1 MEKVWLI
8 TGCSTGIGRALVK
21 ELLKD
26 GHFVVATAR
35 NPESIDIEQIKNKK
49 RLLVTRLDVTQK
61 NEILQTIKSAIE
73 KFGRID
79 VLVNNAG
86 CGYYGTLEEADLSHV
101 QEMFNVNVHGL
112 SRVTQAVLPI
122 MRNKR
127 YGIIVNISS
136 VGGRVPLPVSGFYH
150 ASKFAV
156 EALSEVL
163 YFETCN
169 FGIRIIVVEPGGHNT
184 EFSKSGKRS
193 PKLLS
198 SQSPYA
204 SLIEK
209 WTAIKKEMVPYKE
222 DPINVAKSVILATK
236 KKLPFQRIQMG
247 TDAETLI
254 ELRDKYPD
262 DSSFFKAINNLYG
275 LGIEW

>member
-1 MEKVWLI
+1 MEKVWLV
-8 TGCSTGIGRALVK
+8 TGCSTGIGQALVK

-35 NPESIDIEQIKNKK
+35 NPESLDIEQIKNKK
-49 RLLVTRLDVTQK
+49 RLLVARLDVTQRS
-61 NEILQTIKSAIE
+61 EILQTIKSAIE

-86 CGYYGTLEEADLSHV
+86 CGYYGTIEEADLSHV
-101 QEMFNVNVHGL
+101 KEMFNVNVHGL
-112 SRVTQAVLPI
+112 SRVTQAVLPT

-127 YGIIVNISS
+127 NGIIINISS

-156 EALSEVL
+156 EALSEAL
-163 YFETCN
+163 YFETCK

-184 EFSKSGKRS
+184 EFSKSGTRS
-193 PKLLS
+193 PQLLNP
-198 SQSPYA
+198 QSPYA

-209 WTAIKKEMVPYKE
+209 LNSIKKEMVPYKE
-222 DPINVAKSVILATK
+222 DPINVAKAIILAAEK
-236 KKLPFQRIQMG
+236 KIPFQRIQVG
-247 TDAETLI
+247 TDAESLI
-254 ELRDKYPD
+254 ELRDKSPD